1 MKRTVSLRFFCYTDA
16 MKDQRYIRIL
26 KIFIATLL
34 ALYFGGIAFPWAQI
48 AFGYKP
54 IPAVNDTVQ
63 LSPTEYA
70 STTAIT
76 IAVYGAIF
84 VVPLLIASVHTLR
97 SLRTKHSQKSTAEPS
112 ES

>member
-1 MKRTVSLRFFCYTDA
+1 MRFFCYTDA

-34 ALYFGGIAFPWAQI
+34 ALYLGGIAFPWAQI
-48 AFGYKP
+48 ALGYKP
-54 IPAVNDTVQ
+54 IASANDTVQ

-70 STTAIT
+70 STTAL
-76 IAVYGAIF
+76 AVAIYGAIF

-97 SLRTKHSQKSTAEPS
+97 SLHTKHSKKSTAEPS
-112 ES
+112 GS